1 MTELKFYV
9 MQGTNNKQKVNV
21 METKRQLVR
30 AFLPCKLTENE
41 RIELGI
47 TASEMYDDIEHINEL
62 TKVLVN
68 EKKNEVK
75 EKTKQFNRVV
85 QALKTGIIEK
95 EIDAM
100 QVTDY
105 DNRII
110 YIEHQG
116 ERHKLRELTD
126 AEMQGESLFDE
137 GDSWSH

>member
-1 MTELKFYV
+1 
-9 MQGTNNKQKVNV
+9 

-47 TASEMYDDIEHINEL
+47 TASEMYDDIEQL
-62 TKVLVN
+62 TEITKILVS
-68 EKKNEVK
+68 EKKNEAK

-85 QALKTGIIEK
+85 QALKTGVMEK

-126 AEMQGESLFDE
+126 SELQGDGLFNE
-137 GDSWSH
+137 EDSWSH